1 MAGVRVPAEGGRARG
16 LWHDTDWCSHGTAGA
31 RARTASGAKGG
42 EDPGMPT
49 LLHLSD
55 VHLGARHA
63 DMGDLAVQ
71 QRERQ
76 LAAFGRA
83 IDVALR
89 EQVDAVLIAGDL
101 FDSNA
106 QPRRAVERAVA
117 ALRRL
122 TDVGIRVVIIPGTH
136 DVYDERSIYRAFD
149 LAAMAGLRPGSD
161 LLTVLT
167 PERPELHL
175 RDLDLIVYGR
185 VFATK
190 RAPRSPLAGFDVS
203 RDERASWKVG
213 MIHGSLRIPGRVEQ
227 DDVLFS
233 EAEVAASGLDYL
245 ALGHWHS
252 AQDGRAGETT
262 WAYPGA
268 PEPVAVDQ
276 DGAGE
281 VCMVRLADGI
291 AGSASVKVERVRVG
305 RTIFRRLQL
314 DATELAS
321 QEDLVARIAA
331 SADPDLVLAVEVVGI
346 ATDQLEIVPEEVER
360 RLASSFLQL
369 RVRDRS
375 VGDLTAG
382 PPLPEDTVAG
392 RFIVD
397 LEARIADAERRADPA
412 AAEEARQVLRLGR
425 RLLLEDPDHV
435 TLA

>member
-1 MAGVRVPAEGGRARG
+1 
-16 LWHDTDWCSHGTAGA
+16 
-31 RARTASGAKGG
+31 
-42 EDPGMPT
+42 MPT

-63 DMGDLAVQ
+63 DMGDMAVQ

-83 IDVALR
+83 IDVALK
-89 EQVDAVLIAGDL
+89 EHADLVLIAGDL

-117 ALRRL
+117 ELRRL
-122 TDVGIRVVIIPGTH
+122 TDAGIRVVIIPGTH

-167 PERPELHL
+167 PDRPELYL
-175 RDLDLIVYGR
+175 RDLDLVVYGR

-252 AQDGRAGETT
+252 AQQGRAGGTT
-262 WAYPGA
+262 WAYSGA

-281 VCMVRLADGI
+281 VCLVRLEDGI
-291 AGSASVKVERVRVG
+291 AGQGSVKLERVRVG
-305 RTIFRRLQL
+305 QTVFRRLQL
-314 DATELAS
+314 DAAELAS

-346 ATDQLEIVPEEVER
+346 GPDQLEIVPEEVER
-360 RLASSFLQL
+360 RLAPSFLQL

-392 RFIVD
+392 RFIID
-397 LEARIADAERRADPA
+397 LETRIADAERRADSA
-412 AAEEARQVLRLGR
+412 AAAEARQVLRLGR